1 MNPTETVIAAEAGA
15 QGETHGSAA
24 EVPADPIRNAVP
36 APSTGTVTAV
46 PSGVQVAS
54 FEGS

>member
-15 QGETHGSAA
+15 QGETHGDAA
-24 EVPADPIRNAVP
+24 AVAADPIRNAIP